1 MGFNSSGTPDC
12 QQPQNARLP
21 CLRVAAM
28 FHSSDGIIYKDR
40 RTVRCTFPVESVIFR
55 ATNRGFTC
63 CSGNSTRY
71 KKRLQVHPVGAARRS
86 VGFLPSPRFLLMRTV
101 FKIAFSFLIWPMS
114 IIAQDHPASGQ
125 PAPPVQNLT
134 EAQDFAPASN
144 MTTVTTASSPAP
156 MPVRV
161 SVQPAPAFL
170 YIRPRKQPP
179 TVPAG
184 YAPAWTIGAG
194 FSVTSLGLPSSGR
207 TVLSGMNVSVSTDSG
222 KRFGAKLDLGYE
234 RAPNVYSS
242 GHPISVLSYL
252 VGPVFYPSNGNS
264 LSTYAHLLFGG
275 ARVGGPFPNGN
286 GGLNI
291 GYAHYP
297 AWALGGGAEYRLS
310 PAFGFRVGV
319 DYLHTHFYNSSGAV
333 RGQNDIRIVNS
344 FVYYPGNPIRSRRQ
358 PRP

>member
-1 MGFNSSGTPDC
+1 
-12 QQPQNARLP
+12 
-21 CLRVAAM
+21 
-28 FHSSDGIIYKDR
+28 
-40 RTVRCTFPVESVIFR
+40 
-55 ATNRGFTC
+55 
-63 CSGNSTRY
+63 
-71 KKRLQVHPVGAARRS
+71 
-86 VGFLPSPRFLLMRTV
+86 MRTA
-101 FKIAFSFLIWPMS
+101 FKIAFFFLIWPMS
-114 IIAQDHPASGQ
+114 ITAQDHPASGQ
-125 PAPPVQNLT
+125 PAPPLQNLT
-134 EAQDFAPASN
+134 GAQDFAPASN

-161 SVQPAPAFL
+161 SLQPAPAFL
-170 YIRPRKQPP
+170 YLRPIKQPP

-207 TVLSGMNVSVSTDSG
+207 AVLNGMNVSVSTDSG
-222 KRFGAKLDLGYE
+222 KHFGAKLDLGYE